1 MIVSFVFV
9 IQQLARLGEEFLHA
23 LTFRRLST
31 NMLMVFVRTALM
43 CTQII
48 SPKVHD
54 NVARLDVASV
64 FTISFCLMFDVRAV
78 QINPARL
85 LIANDVK
92 ALAKPTNQAN
102 LEFAETG
109 LQVCFQAVQQAIVDG
124 NVTQI
129 IANRILAR
137 LCLRTAL
144 WLTQKLQHSPD
155 KPPLTTLEAIRDEF
169 AVDMS
174 DPSSILTSPERK
186 KRRTE
191 CGMDA
196 LSIIV
201 DPADPRHMIKIAHQ
215 LGFIEGLLEF

>member
-1 MIVSFVFV
+1 LRFRFHNQFVF
-9 IQQLARLGEEFLHA
+9 
-23 LTFRRLST
+23 
-31 NMLMVFVRTALM
+31 
-43 CTQII
+43 
-48 SPKVHD
+48 
-54 NVARLDVASV
+54 DVW
-64 FTISFCLMFDVRAV
+64 AV

-92 ALAKPTNQAN
+92 TLAKPANQAN
-102 LEFAETG
+102 LELAETG
-109 LQVCFQAVQQAIVDG
+109 LQVCFQAAQQAIVDG

-129 IANRILAR
+129 VANRILAR

-144 WLTQKLQHSPD
+144 LLTQKLQHSPD
-155 KPPLTTLEAIRDEF
+155 KPPLTTLEAIRDKF

-196 LSIIV
+196 LSIV
-201 DPADPRHMIKIAHQ
+201 DAADPRHMIQIAHQ
-215 LGFIEGLLEF
+215 LGFIEGLLEFLVTFVCV

>member
-1 MIVSFVFV
+1 MLRFRFHNQFVF
-9 IQQLARLGEEFLHA
+9 
-23 LTFRRLST
+23 
-31 NMLMVFVRTALM
+31 
-43 CTQII
+43 
-48 SPKVHD
+48 
-54 NVARLDVASV
+54 DVW
-64 FTISFCLMFDVRAV
+64 AV

-92 ALAKPTNQAN
+92 ALAKPANQAN
-102 LEFAETG
+102 LELAETG

-124 NVTQI
+124 KVTQI

-144 WLTQKLQHSPD
+144 LLTQKLQHSPD
-155 KPPLTTLEAIRDEF
+155 KPPLTTLEAIRDKF

-186 KRRTE
+186 KQRTE